1 MPVAP
6 EPPYPSG
13 TVRLPGRL
21 LVVDDEP
28 FFGEALYRALRHE
41 HQVSVETDATSALA
55 RLARGERFDVILCD
69 LMMPI
74 MDGIEFHRRLFD
86 VLPEQANRIVFIT
99 GGAITV
105 RVESFLR
112 RVENTF
118 LEKPIHIDGLRALI
132 ERRVIGRLD
141 GAACA

>member
-1 MPVAP
+1 MPEVSQ
-6 EPPYPSG
+6 PPYRSA
-13 TVRLPGRL
+13 TVRIPGRV

-28 FFGEALYRALRHE
+28 FFGEALYRSLRHE
-41 HQVSVETDATSALA
+41 HHVVVETDATSALA
-55 RLARGERFDVILCD
+55 RLTRGERFDVIVCD
-69 LMMPI
+69 LMMPV

-99 GGAITV
+99 GCAVTA

-112 RVENTF
+112 RVENKF

-132 ERRVIGRLD
+132 DRRVCGG
-141 GAACA
+141 GAGSACA